1 MLVSLFIKVIQ
12 MVILDT
18 RLELVHSS
26 TFLLFDNSACR
37 ILANFESQTLRLV
50 FHYSGGEGEFN
61 VTPVVADEV
70 TMLCHFPVQG
80 DYGIATPLPLGP
92 LNGRMIYA
100 QVVKKQMGE
109 AHLFH
114 LSILRDA
121 PQHDAANA

>member
-1 MLVSLFIKVIQ
+1 

-37 ILANFESQTLRLV
+37 ILANFEGQTLRFQ
-50 FHYSGGEGEFN
+50 FHYSGGDGQFN
-61 VTPVVADEV
+61 VTPVTTGEV
-70 TMLCHFPVQG
+70 NMFCHFPVQG
-80 DYGIATPLPLGP
+80 DYVIATPLALGP
-92 LNGRMIYA
+92 LDGRTIYV

-121 PQHDAANA
+121 AQHDIAQ